1 MSQENVEIVRALIP
15 HGTDI
20 IPLLRDEGTFGG
32 QREALGSVL
41 TDDFRV

>member
-20 IPLLRDEGTFGG
+20 IPLLRDEGTFAA
-32 QREALGSVL
+32 QRRS
-41 TDDFRV
+41 R